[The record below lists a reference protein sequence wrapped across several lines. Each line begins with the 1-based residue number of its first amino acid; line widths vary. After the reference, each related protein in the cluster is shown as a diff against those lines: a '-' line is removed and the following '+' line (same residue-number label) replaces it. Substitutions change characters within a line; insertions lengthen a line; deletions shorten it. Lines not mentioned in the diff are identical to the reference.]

1 MLVEYIVLAIYL
13 IALVVNLIVNKNK
26 PSLIKGILGVLLGL
40 TYLLFYYIEVLKP
53 YMWAFDGYILIYMS
67 YILLTLI
74 PKRITNTITEYD
86 YVEVERAYRGIKDEH
101 EVLRERFISTI
112 SLIEEGVIFYEDGF
126 KEVFLSDKAQEIFGG
141 ERSVNLKEH
150 VLSIFVQDRNDYIQ
164 TIEHLSKRYNEYKIK
179 YRIEKGDQRF
189 WVEERGN
196 YINVSGKK
204 TAIATVRVLEPMV
217 FTETSYF
224 ELDSM
229 YKVDKLYTVISQ
241 YVTNHRKFGL
251 VMFEITNIPEINKKY
266 GREVGSLMMNDY
278 IKYMKSTYQE
288 EATRVFRVS
297 GIRFAILI
305 DDKDVFEDFKKALVD
320 SKSLLYNFKIK
331 IAGIND
337 LIKVN
342 FGVLDYSL
350 VRQINSKDVVD
361 LTEKA
366 LEDAIDSKKKNYS
379 IFGE

>member
-1 MLVEYIVLAIYL
+1 
-13 IALVVNLIVNKNK
+13 
-26 PSLIKGILGVLLGL
+26 
-40 TYLLFYYIEVLKP
+40 
-53 YMWAFDGYILIYMS
+53 
-67 YILLTLI
+67 
-74 PKRITNTITEYD
+74 
-86 YVEVERAYRGIKDEH
+86 
-101 EVLRERFISTI
+101 
-112 SLIEEGVIFYEDGF
+112 
-126 KEVFLSDKAQEIFGG
+126 
-141 ERSVNLKEH
+141 
-150 VLSIFVQDRNDYIQ
+150 
-164 TIEHLSKRYNEYKIK
+164 
-179 YRIEKGDQRF
+179 
-189 WVEERGN
+189 
-196 YINVSGKK
+196 
-204 TAIATVRVLEPMV
+204 
-217 FTETSYF
+217 
-224 ELDSM
+224 
-229 YKVDKLYTVISQ
+229 
-241 YVTNHRKFGL
+241 
-251 VMFEITNIPEINKKY
+251 
-266 GREVGSLMMNDY
+266 MMNDY

-361 LTEKA
+361 LTEKS